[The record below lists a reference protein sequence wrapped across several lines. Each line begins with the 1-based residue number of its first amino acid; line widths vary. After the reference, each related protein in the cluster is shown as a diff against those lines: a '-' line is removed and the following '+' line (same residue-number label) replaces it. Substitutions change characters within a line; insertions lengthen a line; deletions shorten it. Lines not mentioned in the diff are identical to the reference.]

1 MKPIN
6 LSKKIDGKFKTLVK
20 LEKNKWGNWQVSFS
34 PEFKQ
39 ELDKGEWLNL
49 SVFEPKEE
57 SQQKPDE
64 YKTQPGANHLLD
76 DQEIPF

>member
-20 LEKNKWGNWQVSFS
+20 LEQNKWGNWQVSFS
-34 PEFKQ
+34 PDFKK

-49 SVFEPKEE
+49 SVFEPREDGGQASTIDE
-57 SQQKPDE
+57 SDS
-64 YKTQPGANHLLD
+64 
-76 DQEIPF
+76 IPF

>member
-20 LEKNKWGNWQVSFS
+20 LEQNKWGNWQVSFS
-34 PEFKQ
+34 PEFKK

-49 SVFEPKEE
+49 SVFEPKED
-57 SQQKPDE
+57 SQAPIGNEPLSDE
-64 YKTQPGANHLLD
+64 
-76 DQEIPF
+76 ISF